1 MGVGSQLQES
11 LLEFEEKTE
20 GILGSCVILSS
31 QALMMAEASNHFDR
45 AIIQGMSEKL
55 MRLSSDVVEMLIQS
69 ATLQSVTIEENE
81 HFIYVRKVNPEYHV
95 VVITDKSE
103 LSGLREVNIKGLI
116 SKLNNILPS
125 K

>member
-1 MGVGSQLQES
+1 MGIGSKLQAS

-45 AIIQGMSEKL
+45 SIIQGMSEKL
-55 MRLSSDVVEMLIQS
+55 MRLSREVIEMLIQN
-69 ATLQSVTIEENE
+69 AGLQSVTIEENN
-81 HFIYVRKVNPEYHV
+81 HFVYVRKVNPEYHV

-103 LSGLREVNIKGLI
+103 LSGLRDVNIKGLI
-116 SKLNNILPS
+116 SRLNEILT

>member
-1 MGVGSQLQES
+1 MGVGTKLQES

-55 MRLSSDVVEMLIQS
+55 MRLSREVVEMLIQN
-69 ATLQSVTIEENE
+69 AGLQSVTIEENG
-81 HFIYVRKVNPEYHV
+81 HYIYVRKVNPEYHV

-116 SKLNNILPS
+116 SQLNTILTPT
-125 K
+125 